1 MKIDVIFSADRI
13 KEADVRGKTAV
24 VIDTL
29 RATSTIVTSLANGA
43 KEVIPV
49 VSIEEAKR
57 LKRSLGEETL
67 VAGERGGVKIEE
79 FDLGNSP
86 RAYSQEVV
94 LNKTVILTTTNGTK
108 CFARL
113 EGAQEVLVLS
123 LLNLEA
129 VNDYLQEKEDIV
141 FCCAGTHGEF
151 ALDDFATAG
160 KIIVRLFANKEVK
173 LSDRA
178 LVAYQLYLQNK
189 ENLLSLIKGSKSGQN
204 LISLGKED
212 DIDYIVEDQEFEV
225 VPTYCEG
232 KIRA

>member
-1 MKIDVIFSADRI
+1 MEVDVIFSADRI
-13 KEADVRGKTAV
+13 EEDNVRNKTAV

-43 KEVIPV
+43 KDIIPV

-57 LKRSLGEETL
+57 LKRGLAKKAL
-67 VAGERGGVKIEE
+67 VAGERGGIKIEE

-94 LNKTVILTTTNGTK
+94 LNKNIILTTTNGTK

-113 EGAQEVLVLS
+113 ESAQEVVVLS

-129 VNDYLQEKEDIV
+129 INNYLQDKEKVV

-151 ALDDFATAG
+151 ALDDFITAG
-160 KIIVRLFANKEVK
+160 KAITKLSASKEVK

-178 LVAYQLYLQNK
+178 LVAYQIYLQNK
-189 ENLLSLIKGSKSGQN
+189 DNLLNLIKGSKSGQN
-204 LISLGKED
+204 LISLGKEE
-212 DIDYIVEDQEFEV
+212 DIDYIVEGREFGV
-225 VPTYCEG
+225 VPSYCEG
-232 KIRA
+232 KIRI

>member
-13 KEADVRGKTAV
+13 EEDNVRGKTAV

-29 RATSTIVTSLANGA
+29 RATSTIVSSLANGA

-49 VSIEEAKR
+49 VSIEEAKS
-57 LKRSLGEETL
+57 LKRSQGEESL

-86 RAYSQEVV
+86 RDYRQDVV
-94 LNKTVILTTTNGTK
+94 DAKTIILTTTNGTK
-108 CFARL
+108 CFIRL
-113 EGAQEVLVLS
+113 KSAKEVLVLS

-129 VNDYLQEKEDIV
+129 INNYLQDKEKVV

-151 ALDDFATAG
+151 ALDDFVTAG
-160 KIIVRLFANKEVK
+160 ASIAKLIASKDVK

-178 LVAYQLYLQNK
+178 LVAYQIYLQNK
-189 ENLLSLIKGSKSGQN
+189 DNILAIIKGSKSGQN
-204 LISLGKED
+204 LVSLGKEK
-212 DIDYIVEDQEFEV
+212 DIDYIVAGQKFGV
-225 VPTYCEG
+225 VPSYREG
-232 KIRA
+232 KIKI